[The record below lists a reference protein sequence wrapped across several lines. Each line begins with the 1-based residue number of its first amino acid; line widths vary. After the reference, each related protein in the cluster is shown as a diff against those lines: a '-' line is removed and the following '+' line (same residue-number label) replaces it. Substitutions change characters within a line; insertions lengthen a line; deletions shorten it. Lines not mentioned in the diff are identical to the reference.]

1 MSTAKRT
8 PPRRPVRLSRRGLL
22 TKQKM
27 AVLAAGGAQ
36 GEAVWAEL
44 VRTMDE
50 AYAELAQYEA
60 ALEEKN
66 AELAESR
73 EFTLSVLASMSDVV
87 AVCDNEG
94 RVQEANRAL
103 GHLLGRKPRDLQ
115 GTPIMELFADEES
128 QRRAHCLVAK
138 GRPGIVQ
145 DCEVSLRAR
154 DGTPVPV
161 TLNCT
166 PRYSRAGKVL
176 GLVVVGRP
184 VGELRRTYREL
195 AQAHAELK
203 RTQTQLLQSEKLASL
218 GRLVAGVAHELNNPI
233 SFVLG
238 NVHVLEKYL
247 KRVRAYLDA
256 LHTGAPEKKLAA
268 LRAEL
273 KIDHVMADLDSLL
286 AGTVEGAER
295 TRQIVD
301 GLKRFAAP
309 GREPEEAVDLTEVLR
324 RAAHWVERGTGTK
337 MRVEFDL
344 PGELRAWGSAS
355 QLQQVAVNIVQNAV
369 DATAS
374 AASPR
379 LRVSG
384 RVERGTVRVT
394 FHDNGPGVPAEH
406 LARVFDP
413 FFTTKSVGKGTGLG
427 LSISYGIA
435 ERHGGRLAAAN
446 HPDGGAVFTLT
457 LPTGAAAGARPR
469 KAASA

>member
-1 MSTAKRT
+1 VNATKRT
-8 PPRRPVRLSRRGLL
+8 PPRRPVRLSHRGLL

-27 AVLAAGGAQ
+27 AALAAGGPQ

-87 AVCDNEG
+87 AVCDPEG
-94 RVQEANRAL
+94 RIQEANRAL
-103 GHLLGRKPRDLQ
+103 EHLLGRKARELHGIPLL
-115 GTPIMELFADEES
+115 ELFADDDS
-128 QRRAHCLVAK
+128 RRRAHCLVAK

-154 DGTPVPV
+154 DGTAVPV

-166 PRYSRAGKVL
+166 PRYNRAGKVV

-195 AQAHAELK
+195 AEAHAELK
-203 RTQTQLLQSEKLASL
+203 RAQAQLVQSEKLASL

-238 NVHVLEKYL
+238 NIHVLEKYL
-247 KRVRAYLDA
+247 KRIQTYLEA
-256 LHTGAPEKKLAA
+256 VHSGASGQRLAT
-268 LRAEL
+268 LRGEL
-273 KIDHVMADLDSLL
+273 KIDHSLADLDSLL

-295 TRQIVD
+295 TRGIVD

-309 GREPEEAVDLTEVLR
+309 DREPEAEVDLGDALR
-324 RAAHWVERGTGTK
+324 RAAHWVERGTGTR
-337 MRVEFDL
+337 MRVQFDL
-344 PGELRAWGSAS
+344 PETLRAWGSSS

-374 AASPR
+374 VAAPL
-379 LRVSG
+379 LRITG
-384 RVERGTVRVT
+384 RSERGGARVI
-394 FHDNGPGVPAEH
+394 FHDNGPGISAEH
-406 LARVFDP
+406 LGRVFDP
-413 FFTTKSVGKGTGLG
+413 FFTTKPVGKGTGLG
-427 LSISYGIA
+427 LSISYGIV
-435 ERHGGRLAAAN
+435 ERHGGRLEVAN
-446 HPDGGAVFTLT
+446 HPEGGAVFTLT
-457 LPTGAAAGARPR
+457 LPVAAAGARVR
-469 KAASA
+469 RSASG

>member
-1 MSTAKRT
+1 VNATRRT
-8 PPRRPVRLSRRGLL
+8 PPRRPARLSRRGLL

-27 AVLAAGGAQ
+27 AALAAGGPQ

-44 VRTMDE
+44 VRTMDQ

-87 AVCDNEG
+87 AVCDPEG
-94 RVQEANRAL
+94 CIQEANRAL
-103 GHLLGRKPRDLQ
+103 EHLLGRKARELQ
-115 GTPIMELFADEES
+115 GVALLELFADDES
-128 QRRAHCLVAK
+128 RRRAHCLVAK

-145 DCEVSLRAR
+145 DCEVSVRAR
-154 DGTPVPV
+154 DGTAVPV

-166 PRYSRAGKVL
+166 PRYSRAGKVV

-184 VGELRRTYREL
+184 VGELRRAYREL
-195 AQAHAELK
+195 ADAHSELK

-247 KRVRAYLDA
+247 ERVQTYLDA
-256 LHTGAPEKKLAA
+256 MHAGTPEKRLAV
-268 LRAEL
+268 LRGEL
-273 KIDHVMADLDSLL
+273 KIDHVRADLNSLL

-309 GREPEEAVDLTEVLR
+309 DRDADAEVELGDALR

-337 MRVEFDL
+337 MRVEFDV
-344 PGELRAWGSAS
+344 PDSLRAWGSSS

-374 AASPR
+374 VPAPR
-379 LRVSG
+379 LRVAG
-384 RVERGTVRVT
+384 RAERGVVRIS
-394 FHDNGPGVPAEH
+394 FHDNGPGIPAEH
-406 LARVFDP
+406 LGRVFDP
-413 FFTTKSVGKGTGLG
+413 FFTTKPVGKGTGLG

-435 ERHGGRLAAAN
+435 ERHGGRLEAAN
-446 HPDGGAVFTLT
+446 HPDGGAVFTLI
-457 LPTGAAAGARPR
+457 LPSPAVSAARAR
-469 KAASA
+469 KAASG